1 MKRYPSGL
9 ITADP
14 VTLGSSSNG
23 YIVSSTDQLQYNFS
37 GVWPIAPLPPFPTY
51 TSLSYSNSFDGNGDY
66 LTYPEI
72 IIGAGQFTVEA
83 WVYLTQSTDA
93 TVFSTGRFWF
103 KFYSATSISLVQG
116 GVVDILT
123 ASSLPSVLNTWA
135 HIAVTRNSANLIQ
148 IWLNGVSV
156 ASVTNSV
163 SFDTVTSTGK
173 IGIESGSLI
182 QPFYGYISN
191 LRVVK
196 GQAVYTGNFTVPT
209 SPLALTQSSSS
220 NVASIINTIPSNGGS
235 VYFDGTGDYLSVP
248 NINFSTN
255 PYTIE
260 GWFYITAT
268 SVPSNINFW
277 GTDNGSGAQ
286 PKMVLVADGTQF
298 QLLCN
303 NGGDASIAVNHGGLA
318 VSRWH
323 HIAVVKEGTSA
334 NQHKIYLNGTALNST
349 SAAWGSLSSITATF
363 NIGYIGE
370 GFGSVFQGYISNFRI
385 VNGTALYT
393 SNFTPP
399 TSSLTAITNTSLL
412 TCQSSTIID
421 NRSSPLTI
429 TVTGD
434 TKVAL
439 TDSPFGVSN
448 VKLLTAQSPTV
459 IDNSL
464 NNFTITVNGDTK
476 ALALSP
482 FDTTLRTAY
491 LAVAGGGGGGG
502 QGGGG
507 GAGGLLYRTNLIL
520 VPNVTYTITIGAGG
534 TTSAGSSFGS
544 DSKITNAGFAANI
557 TAIGGGAGQS
567 RDITVPGGV
576 GGSGGG
582 GGAGASGGNA
592 TGQAGTPGQGNS
604 GAPGG
609 FPSGGG
615 GGGGAGGAGNGGSP
629 YAGNG
634 GIGVYLTISG
644 SNVAY
649 AGGGGGGGVGGY
661 NSGGGAGGIGGGGG
675 GSHGTTGGGGF
686 PGGTLSTTA
695 APGTYGPGAINTGGG
710 GGGAVYLGGSGIVI
724 LASNIYQASNVT
736 GNPNVTYDYGNSV
749 AIYRFWQSGT
759 IKW

>member
-1 MKRYPSGL
+1 VKRYPSGL

-51 TSLSYSNSFDGNGDY
+51 TSLSYSNSFDGTGDY
-66 LTYPEI
+66 LSIPSNPNLAFGT
-72 IIGAGQFTVEA
+72 GDFTVEA
-83 WVYLTQSTDA
+83 WVNWS
-93 TVFSTGRFWF
+93 
-103 KFYSATSISLVQG
+103 SISAPRPIIDMQSSGSFNLYWDNGAFNVNSLV
-116 GVVDILT
+116 VSDRT
-123 ASSLPSVLNTWA
+123 ANQIVYSFLPTIGTWY
-135 HIAVTRNSANLIQ
+135 HIAVSRSGTNLR
-148 IWLNGVSV
+148 LFVNGILVSTA
-156 ASVTNSV
+156 ASNTTNYAAGISHIGG
-163 SFDTVTSTGK
+163 DTGTSW
-173 IGIESGSLI
+173 
-182 QPFYGYISN
+182 YHNGYISN

-209 SPLALTQSSSS
+209 SPLAITQSSSS
-220 NVASIINTIPSNGGS
+220 NVSSIINTIPSNGNS
-235 VYFDGTGDYLSVP
+235 VYFDGTGDYLSVGGGNMVFAGDFTIECWVYP
-248 NINFSTN
+248 ARSSYVNYIGILGGSSGNFVPIYVMSNGTLEGGIWGSSNIVNSSLAINLNQWNHIALVRSGSSLRFYINGVQDTASTN
-255 PYTIE
+255 SSTLTIVNPT
-260 GWFYITAT
+260 IAT
-268 SVPSNINFW
+268 TPSVSW
-277 GTDNGSGAQ
+277 
-286 PKMVLVADGTQF
+286 L
-298 QLLCN
+298 
-303 NGGDASIAVNHGGLA
+303 
-318 VSRWH
+318 
-323 HIAVVKEGTSA
+323 
-334 NQHKIYLNGTALNST
+334 
-349 SAAWGSLSSITATF
+349 
-363 NIGYIGE
+363 
-370 GFGSVFQGYISNFRI
+370 GYISNMRV
-385 VNGTALYT
+385 VNGTAVYT
-393 SNFTPP
+393 ASFTPP
-399 TSSLTAITNTSLL
+399 TAPLTAITNTSLL
-412 TCQSSTIID
+412 TCQSSTIVD
-421 NRSSPLTI
+421 NSSSPLTI
-429 TVTGD
+429 TVNGD

-439 TDSPFGVSN
+439 TDSPFGFSN

-464 NNFTITVNGDTK
+464 ANNTIAVNGDTK

-482 FDTTLRTAY
+482 FDTTLQTAY

-520 VPNVTYTITIGAGG
+520 IPNVTYTITIGAGG

-567 RDITVPGGV
+567 RDISVPGGV

-582 GGAGASGGNA
+582 GGAGAAGGNA
-592 TGQAGTPGQGNS
+592 TGQAGTPGQGNA

-615 GGGGAGGAGNGGSP
+615 GGGGAGGTGNGGSP

-649 AGGGGGGGVGGY
+649 AGGGGGGGVAGY

-675 GSHGTTGGGGF
+675 GQNGLTGGGGF

-710 GGGAVYLGGSGIVI
+710 GGGAAYLGGSGIVI